1 MKSATVLQG
10 HDLYFR
16 YVTCDTKV
24 SSSVVDMI
32 RKDIPEYLHGRP
44 HWFVQH
50 CITHIQNAT
59 ELDPDS
65 VIQMISDA
73 FQVPRQYTVAH
84 RAK

>member
-1 MKSATVLQG
+1 MKSATVLRG
-10 HDLYFR
+10 RNLYSR
-16 YVTCDTKV
+16 YVTCNTKV

-32 RKDIPEYLHGRP
+32 REDIPEYLHGRP

-50 CITHIQNAT
+50 CITCIWSAT

-65 VIQMISDA
+65 VIQMTSDA

>member
-65 VIQMISDA
+65 VIQMTSDA